1 LLSSAGGEPLIAKE
15 KKMPGA
21 KKKCLVQKKKCLMLV
36 FAYERLAACSKDG
49 YLFINFFA
57 GWHEALE

>member
-1 LLSSAGGEPLIAKE
+1 MSAGGEPLIGRE

-21 KKKCLVQKKKCLMLV
+21 KKKCLMLV
-36 FAYERLAACSKDG
+36 FAYERLAACSKDRQ
-49 YLFINFFA
+49 LFINLFA